1 MNKIGGL
8 GKGLGA
14 LFSESNLNVAS
25 EKNLNFNA
33 THQGEEVVPLKI
45 SQIEPNRNQPRYCF
59 DEHSIKSLSNSIKT
73 NGLIQPIVVRE
84 MPSGKFEIVAGER
97 RFRAFKLAGLKT
109 IPAVVKNLTEDK
121 STELALIENLQR
133 ENLNPIEQAKG
144 FLVLMKAH
152 GLTQEEVAKRVGKS
166 RSAVANIIRLLNLPE
181 EIIVEVEK
189 GNLSEGQA
197 RALLAADSI
206 ERMKKLAKKAIELKL
221 SVRDLER
228 LCSVKKLKK
237 TPKVPVEDKNIYK
250 QLEAS
255 IKAEI
260 NRNVKIEVVNGEK
273 GRLSIDFYNRDD
285 LVSMTQILANLRR

>member
-1 MNKIGGL
+1 M
-8 GKGLGA
+8 
-14 LFSESNLNVAS
+14 
-25 EKNLNFNA
+25 
-33 THQGEEVVPLKI
+33 
-45 SQIEPNRNQPRYCF
+45 
-59 DEHSIKSLSNSIKT
+59 
-73 NGLIQPIVVRE
+73 
-84 MPSGKFEIVAGER
+84 
-97 RFRAFKLAGLKT
+97 
-109 IPAVVKNLTEDK
+109 KNLTEDK

-237 TPKVPVEDKNIYK
+237 TAKVPVEDKNIYK